1 MARAVLKYLHLSF
14 TFTFISILWMGFVST
29 LQAAP
34 EDRITRPL
42 DSRVSRPVSG
52 NLHRLAQRQFDQGR
66 VDPGMQ
72 MHDVT
77 IMFKPSA
84 AQQAELDRLL
94 TDQQNPSS
102 PQFHKWLTPE
112 EFGNRFGVSAGDQ
125 SKVVAWLNSEGLT
138 VGPMGRGRNW
148 VSFSGTAAQVSNA
161 LHTSLHRFQVNG
173 EAHFANTS
181 EPEVPEALAGR

>member
-1 MARAVLKYLHLSF
+1 MARSFLKFSRLSLAF
-14 TFTFISILWMGFVST
+14 NLISFLLLGFVSI
-29 LQAAP
+29 LRAAP
-34 EDRITRPL
+34 EDRISRAVDVRDTRSIP
-42 DSRVSRPVSG
+42 G
-52 NLHRLAQRQFDQGR
+52 NIHPSAQARFDQGA

-77 IMFKPSA
+77 ILFQPSSE
-84 AQQAELDRLL
+84 QQAALDRLL

-102 PQFHKWLTPE
+102 PQFHNWLTPE

>member
-1 MARAVLKYLHLSF
+1 
-14 TFTFISILWMGFVST
+14 
-29 LQAAP
+29 
-34 EDRITRPL
+34 
-42 DSRVSRPVSG
+42 
-52 NLHRLAQRQFDQGR
+52 
-66 VDPGMQ
+66 

-77 IMFKPSA
+77 ILFQPSSE
-84 AQQAELDRLL
+84 QQAALDRLL

-138 VGPMGRGRNW
+138 VGQMGRGRNW